1 MKFDFSDLVDQK
13 LVTRKDIGNGLYLYK
28 YARKVFYDNLWHLDS
43 RLLEARGIV
52 TDAEGNVVVWPF
64 TKVFNR
70 FENGT
75 DVDRDREV
83 VAVRKV
89 NGFMASARY
98 YKGELLIT
106 TTGSGD
112 SDFVALARKHLDPVA
127 HLLMVPASLFTLVFE
142 ICDSS
147 DPHIVEEDEG
157 AYLIGA
163 RYMQHCQDAGEMMS
177 EILLDI
183 WAEQLHV
190 KRPTTTG
197 AVPFSV
203 VTQLVKE
210 VDHEGYMIRDAETG
224 ETLMK
229 IKSPHY
235 LSKKAL
241 MRMGKRAVD
250 QMFDNP
256 EQFRQ
261 RLDEEFYRP
270 FECILRTFSKEQW
283 GEMSELQR
291 RYWLEN
297 WFEIFA

>member
-52 TDAEGNVVVWPF
+52 LDAEGNVVVWPF

-75 DVDRDREV
+75 DVDRDRMV
-83 VAVRKV
+83 TVVRKV
-89 NGFMASARY
+89 NGFMACVTLA
-98 YKGELLIT
+98 GNDVLVT
-106 TTGSGD
+106 TTGSFD
-112 SDFVALARKHLDPVA
+112 SEFAELACQHVGMLRSNFKPGR
-127 HLLMVPASLFTLVFE
+127 TYIFE
-142 ICDSS
+142 ICDPS
-147 DPHIVEEDEG
+147 DPHIVEEKQG
-157 AYLIGA
+157 AYLIGCRNLETGRMFGEDSLDCLAYDIGA
-163 RYMQHCQDAGEMMS
+163 RRPEYDVMRFS
-177 EILLDI
+177 E
-183 WAEQLHV
+183 
-190 KRPTTTG
+190 
-197 AVPFSV
+197 VPA
-203 VTQLVKE
+203 LVKVVE
-210 VDHEGYMIRDAETG
+210 HEGFMIRDAGTG

-261 RLDEEFYRP
+261 RLDEEFLLC
-270 FECILRTFSKEQW
+270 FETIREKFTKDTW
-283 GEMSELQR
+283 GGLDESGR
-291 RYWLEN
+291 RAVIERF
-297 WFEIFA
+297 FEGKAF

>member
-1 MKFDFSDLVDQK
+1 MKIDFRDLVDQK

-28 YARKVFYDNLWHLDS
+28 YARKVFYDNLWHLDD

-52 TDAEGNVVVWPF
+52 TDAEGNIVVWPF

-89 NGFMASARY
+89 NGFMACLTLVEDSAVV
-98 YKGELLIT
+98 T
-106 TTGSGD
+106 TTGSAD
-112 SDFVALARKHLDPVA
+112 SDFAELACGYLI
-127 HLLMVPASLFTLVFE
+127 SLNLNFLRGRTLIFE
-142 ICDSS
+142 ICDPS
-147 DPHIVEEDEG
+147 DPHIVPEKQG
-157 AYLIGA
+157 AYLIGC
-163 RYMQHCQDAGEMMS
+163 RYLETGEMLS
-177 EILLDI
+177 EEALDFL
-183 WAEQLHV
+183 AEEMGAR
-190 KRPTTTG
+190 RPEHE
-197 AVPFSV
+197 VMRFSEL
-203 VTQLVKE
+203 TALVKSVE
-210 VDHEGYMIRDAETG
+210 HEGFMVRDAETG

-261 RLDEEFYRP
+261 RLDEEFLLC
-270 FECILRTFSKEQW
+270 FETIRENFTKETW
-283 GEMSELQR
+283 GGLDESGR
-291 RYWLEN
+291 RAIIERF
-297 WFEIFA
+297 FEGKAF

>member
-1 MKFDFSDLVDQK
+1 MKIDFSDLVDQK

-28 YARKVFYDNLWHLDS
+28 YARKVFYDNLWHLDD

-52 TDAEGNVVVWPF
+52 TDAEGNIVVWPF

-75 DVDRDREV
+75 DVDRDQTI

-89 NGFMASARY
+89 NGFMACATRHPSL
-98 YKGELLIT
+98 GLLVT
-106 TTGSGD
+106 TTGSSD
-112 SDFVALARKHLDPVA
+112 SEFVEMARGYIDSLDKHLMDVNTTYIFEVCDP
-127 HLLMVPASLFTLVFE
+127 
-142 ICDSS
+142 S
-147 DPHIVEEDEG
+147 DPHIVEEKQG
-157 AYLIGA
+157 IYLIGMRNLYSGGMCEEWKLDEHAKYIRA
-163 RYMQHCQDAGEMMS
+163 RRPEHEVMRFS
-177 EILLDI
+177 ELT
-183 WAEQLHV
+183 A
-190 KRPTTTG
+190 
-197 AVPFSV
+197 
-203 VTQLVKE
+203 LVKSVE
-210 VDHEGYMIRDAETG
+210 HEGFMVRSLTG

-261 RLDEEFYRP
+261 RLDEEFYGLFDR
-270 FECILRTFSKEQW
+270 ILQGWDKERWSGIDEQA
-283 GEMSELQR
+283 R
-291 RYWLEN
+291 RYWIERYLE
-297 WFEIFA
+297 EA